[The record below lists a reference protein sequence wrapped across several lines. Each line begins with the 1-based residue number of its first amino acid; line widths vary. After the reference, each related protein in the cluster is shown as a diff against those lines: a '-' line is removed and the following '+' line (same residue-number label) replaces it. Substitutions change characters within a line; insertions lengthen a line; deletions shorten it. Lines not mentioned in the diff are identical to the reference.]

1 MNEQLSKNLESSS
14 RDLALSCF
22 GAFSCSLVS
31 LGLELVLAKIAL
43 VNLGSSAI
51 ASTIT
56 ITIYL
61 FGLALGALMAQ
72 NCQQRSTMV
81 RAAATLLAVSPWLCL
96 GLMSFL
102 STTNLPNQT
111 ILLFLTVALALP
123 STSSAALVSL
133 LATRQ
138 HTKKPSKKETAASN
152 YVYLAANLGAFV
164 GALSTGF
171 FILPHFGMSGGL
183 IALATLMTPAAIF
196 SWVMT
201 KQVPVDGPI
210 KEAVKEAVEEPD
222 SKLSATISKS
232 IPKSTYLILFGTALL
247 LTVLE
252 CDWLR
257 LSSLLLGSSS
267 QTFATTLAAIIA
279 GLTIGNFI
287 ALELSK
293 SKSDLKPQTA
303 AALTLS
309 TLACLLSLKSI
320 ALLPIIFQNLRIYFQ
335 LGQLENSSFLLMP
348 QLLATAILVVP
359 TSIGLG
365 LIYPLYTRN
374 LSGPEWRQA
383 YTISAAGAIAGP
395 AIFLLIL
402 PLTSLIVV
410 VKLCLVVL
418 ALFTFKEAL
427 SIIKKLKL
435 VAMACIFGSIFALAT
450 TLCSPPMRSSA
461 LTAGLAYLPAN
472 KSAFEQIKRE
482 QNYLDYKFYK
492 DGINSTISVEESK
505 PSNIRIL
512 KSDGKV
518 EASIPIDKS
527 EAVSGSDLG
536 TQTMLCLLPTLI
548 HGGSDLRCLIIGLGS
563 GTTSNT
569 AQGQG
574 QEKISSIDVVE
585 LEPAVIKAAK
595 YFQDMNIHDRDS
607 HSRDS
612 HASSSLANLNIIA
625 RDARAHLKTDKA
637 YDLII
642 SQPSE
647 PWVAGSS
654 SLFTVEFFRLMRQ
667 RLKRDGLAA
676 QWLQLYGLSKND
688 FLCALR
694 TFSEVFPDTL
704 IFHQPGAGE
713 IILVGATSP
722 KSLEQIGSNR
732 YKVAFLSSTCR
743 QDLAKAGIDSWE
755 TFIEGHIAL
764 LTKENPL
771 AELLATE
778 MTDIALNTD
787 NNMLLEY
794 SSGRFLA
801 NREGASERQLAEN
814 LSILENKRQ
823 AKMPNKSSAERLP
836 HERLIQESL
845 SRETL
850 TSQALDEAIALDSC
864 AYLLLNL
871 KGKRLLQEQNAKT
884 ALSYLNRSKALNPS
898 VEETRELLALALAY
912 LGKLEEGLQET
923 QAAHLLNNQSSMPY
937 LIAACIY
944 QIEGN
949 DAEARTNLNKAKQN
963 CPRNEI
969 LDQIAALKFNATGT
983 LKSILIKLS
992 QVL

>member
-1 MNEQLSKNLESSS
+1 MSMNEQLSKNLESSG
-14 RDLALSCF
+14 RDLALACF

-43 VNLGSSAI
+43 VNLGSSAV

-72 NCQQRSTMV
+72 NCQQKSTMV
-81 RAAATLLAVSPWLCL
+81 RAAATLLVVSPGLFLALLSVL
-96 GLMSFL
+96 GS
-102 STTNLPNQT
+102 TNLPSQT
-111 ILLFLTVALALP
+111 ILLFLTVALVLP

-138 HTKKPSKKETAASN
+138 HRKKTTKKQSTASN

-164 GALSTGF
+164 GALITGF
-171 FILPHFGMSGGL
+171 FILPHFGMSGCL
-183 IALATLMTPAAIF
+183 MALAMLMTPGAIL

-201 KQVPVDGPI
+201 APQELI
-210 KEAVKEAVEEPD
+210 EEAVEEPD
-222 SKLSATISKS
+222 SQLSATISKS

-279 GLTIGNFI
+279 GLAIGNFI
-287 ALELSK
+287 ALRLSK
-293 SKSDLKPQTA
+293 SNSDLKPLTA

-309 TLACLLSLKSI
+309 TFACLLSLKSI
-320 ALLPIIFQNLRIYFQ
+320 AQLPIIFQNLRIYFQ
-335 LGQLENSSFLLMP
+335 LGQVENSSFLLMP

-365 LIYPLYTRN
+365 LIYPLYTHN
-374 LSGPEWRQA
+374 LRGPEWRQA

-435 VAMACIFGSIFALAT
+435 VAIACIFGSIFALAT
-450 TLCSPPMRSSA
+450 TLCSPQMPSSA

-482 QNYLDYKFYK
+482 QNHLDYRFYK

-548 HGGSDLRCLIIGLGS
+548 HSGNNLRCLIIGLGS
-563 GTTSNT
+563 GTTSST
-569 AQGQG
+569 AQI

-585 LEPAVIKAAK
+585 LEPAVIEAAK
-595 YFQDMNIHDRDS
+595 YFQYKDIQDNNIQIR
-607 HSRDS
+607 
-612 HASSSLANLNIIA
+612 ASAAKLNIIA
-625 RDARAHLKTDKA
+625 SDARAHLKTDKA
-637 YDLII
+637 YDLVI

-647 PWVAGSS
+647 PWIAGSS

-676 QWLQLYGLSKND
+676 QWLQLYGLSTKD

-713 IILVGATSP
+713 IILVGAKSP
-722 KSLEQIGSNR
+722 KSLEQIGSNG

-743 QDLAKAGIDSWE
+743 QELAKAGIDSWE
-755 TFIEGHIAL
+755 TFREGHIAV

-771 AELLATE
+771 GELLATE
-778 MTDIALNTD
+778 MTGCLNTD
-787 NNMLLEY
+787 DNMLLEY
-794 SSGRFLA
+794 STGRFLA
-801 NREGASERQLAEN
+801 NREGASEKQLAEN

-823 AKMPNKSSAERLP
+823 SRISNKSSGEKLPQERL
-836 HERLIQESL
+836 LQASL
-845 SRETL
+845 SRQSL
-850 TSQALDEAIALDSC
+850 TSQALDEAIELDPS

-871 KGKRLLQEQNAKT
+871 KGKRLLQEQNVET
-884 ALSYLNRSKALNPS
+884 ALSCLNRSKALNPS
-898 VEETRELLALALAY
+898 VEETRELLALALTY

-949 DAEARTNLNKAKQN
+949 GAEARTNLNKAKQN

>member
-81 RAAATLLAVSPWLCL
+81 RAAATLLVVSPWLCL

-111 ILLFLTVALALP
+111 ILLLLTLALALP

-138 HTKKPSKKETAASN
+138 HTKKPSKKETADSN

-164 GALSTGF
+164 GALITGF
-171 FILPHFGMSGGL
+171 FLLPHFGMSGCL

-201 KQVPVDGPI
+201 KQVPIDEPI
-210 KEAVKEAVEEPD
+210 EEAVEEPD

-232 IPKSTYLILFGTALL
+232 IPKSTYLILFCTALL

-287 ALELSK
+287 ALEQSK

-450 TLCSPPMRSSA
+450 TLCSPQMRSSA

-563 GTTSNT
+563 GTTSST

-574 QEKISSIDVVE
+574 KEKISSIDVVE
-585 LEPAVIKAAK
+585 LEPAVIEAAK
-595 YFQDMNIHDRDS
+595 YFQDMDIHDSDI

-676 QWLQLYGLSKND
+676 QWLQLYGLSKHD

-801 NREGASERQLAEN
+801 NREGTSEKQLAEN
-814 LSILENKRQ
+814 LSIVENKRQ
-823 AKMPNKSSAERLP
+823 AKMPNRSSAEKLT
-836 HERLIQESL
+836 HERLIHESL
-845 SRETL
+845 SRENL
-850 TSQALDEAIALDSC
+850 TSEALDEAIALDSG

>member
-1 MNEQLSKNLESSS
+1 MSMNEQLSKNLESSG
-14 RDLALSCF
+14 RDLALACF

-43 VNLGSSAI
+43 VNLGSSAV

-72 NCQQRSTMV
+72 NCQQKSTMV
-81 RAAATLLAVSPWLCL
+81 RAAATLLVVSPGLFLALLSVL
-96 GLMSFL
+96 GS
-102 STTNLPNQT
+102 TNLPSQT
-111 ILLFLTVALALP
+111 ILLFLTVALVLP

-138 HTKKPSKKETAASN
+138 HRKKTTKKQSTASN

-164 GALSTGF
+164 GALITGF
-171 FILPHFGMSGGL
+171 FILPHFGMSGCL
-183 IALATLMTPAAIF
+183 MALAMLMTPGAIL

-201 KQVPVDGPI
+201 APQELI
-210 KEAVKEAVEEPD
+210 EEAVEEPD
-222 SKLSATISKS
+222 SQLSATISKS

-279 GLTIGNFI
+279 GLAIGNFI
-287 ALELSK
+287 ALRLSK
-293 SKSDLKPQTA
+293 SNSDLKPLTA

-309 TLACLLSLKSI
+309 TFACLLSLKSI
-320 ALLPIIFQNLRIYFQ
+320 PQLPIIFQNLRIYFQ
-335 LGQLENSSFLLMP
+335 LGQVENSSFLLMP

-365 LIYPLYTRN
+365 LIYPLYTHN
-374 LSGPEWRQA
+374 LRGPEWRQA

-435 VAMACIFGSIFALAT
+435 VAIACIFGSIFALAT
-450 TLCSPPMRSSA
+450 TLCSPQMRSSA

-482 QNYLDYKFYK
+482 QNHLDYRFYK

-548 HGGSDLRCLIIGLGS
+548 HSGNNLRCLIIGLGS
-563 GTTSNT
+563 GTTSST
-569 AQGQG
+569 AQI

-585 LEPAVIKAAK
+585 LEPAVIEAAK
-595 YFQDMNIHDRDS
+595 YFQYKDIQDNNIQIR
-607 HSRDS
+607 
-612 HASSSLANLNIIA
+612 ASAAKLNIIA
-625 RDARAHLKTDKA
+625 SDARAHLKTDKA
-637 YDLII
+637 YDLVI

-647 PWVAGSS
+647 PWIAGSS

-676 QWLQLYGLSKND
+676 QWLQLYGLSTKD

-713 IILVGATSP
+713 ILLIGTKSP
-722 KSLEQIGSNR
+722 KSLAQIDSNR
-732 YKVAFLSSTCR
+732 YKVAFLSSTSR

-755 TFIEGHIAL
+755 TFIEGHIAV
-764 LTKENPL
+764 LTKEKPL
-771 AELLATE
+771 TDLLAPETA
-778 MTDIALNTD
+778 DIALNTD
-787 NNMLLEY
+787 DNMLLEY
-794 SSGRFLA
+794 STGRFLA
-801 NREGASERQLAEN
+801 NREGAGEKQLAEN

-823 AKMPNKSSAERLP
+823 SSSLGKSNAEKLA
-836 HERLIQESL
+836 QENL
-845 SRETL
+845 SRQNL
-850 TSQALDEAIALDSC
+850 TSQALDEAIALDPS

-871 KGKRLLQEQNAKT
+871 KGRRLLQDDKADL
-884 ALSYLNRSKALNPS
+884 AVSYLNRSKALNPS
-898 VEETRELLALALAY
+898 VEETRELLALALTY

-944 QIEGN
+944 QIEGTG
-949 DAEARTNLNKAKQN
+949 AEARTNLNKAKQN

-969 LDQIAALKFNATGT
+969 LNQIEALKFNDTGN
-983 LKSILIKLS
+983 LKSLLIKLS
-992 QVL
+992 QAL